1 MVSAAEATRPATD
14 SKVISGG
21 SDDPA
26 ASRAYRGS
34 FYACLS
40 RRADALFELADAILT
55 GGRCAFAVPPQPRT
69 HTSPR
74 LGESIC
80 GHGQGNPE
88 RSDLSFQFN

>member
-55 GGRCAFAVPPQPRT
+55 GGGVHSPSHLSLVPIHRRGWGSLYAAMGKGT
-69 HTSPR
+69 
-74 LGESIC
+74 LNALI
-80 GHGQGNPE
+80 
-88 RSDLSFQFN
+88 